1 MDLCDPDRSRG
12 TNGRQRRRLSGDS
25 GQATLG
31 VVAVA
36 VLMLGMISLVLA
48 VAGALRVSQARAA
61 THALVE
67 RLVSDHA
74 DAMVLAALRGTDA
87 PEDAV
92 DAFNSSGT
100 LVRRGELLHRFSSW
114 QQMLSGPCSEGAC
127 WRVTE
132 AQLQSTPKL
141 TAHGALTAVQ
151 RRTLTVTVEAGSGC
165 SPGGTCE
172 WISSVERVFAYRG
185 FLDYQLHYDADG
197 VPLGATYGQP
207 TGALY
212 PFVAGDVFAGPVHTN
227 SLASIPVCGPAQFSF
242 DVENGSPLGS
252 GGSLFSTTASCTDA
266 RLPTVQVRPG
276 GQIQVAGLAGGAARA
291 QAEGTSHTG
300 ALIVDLAAVSST
312 ARSDGTPVPAA
323 QSDIVIHATGD
334 IRVSGTVEAGR
345 NVVVIAG
352 GDLAVTGDTAAGA
365 DGVLGLIA
373 LTGDMLLDVPGDLTL
388 TNTALLAVDGSLV
401 NLHWNRNAD
410 TNGNGVL
417 DDPCPTL
424 TIDGSVWVE
433 YRGLLGG
440 HDANGNTISGH
451 CVTYSYPADWAVR
464 SPAWWP
470 QFAED
475 SWLPES

>member
-1 MDLCDPDRSRG
+1 MDLCDPHRSRS
-12 TNGRQRRRLSGDS
+12 TSGRQRRRLSGDT

-74 DAMVLAALRGTDA
+74 DAMVLSALRGTDA

-92 DAFNSSGT
+92 DRFNSSGT
-100 LVRRGELLHRFSSW
+100 LVRRGELLRRFSSW
-114 QQMLSGPCSEGAC
+114 QQMPSGPCSEGAC

-151 RRTLTVTVEAGSGC
+151 RRTLTITVEAGSGC

-172 WISSVERVFAYRG
+172 RVSNVERVFAYRG

-197 VPLGATYGQP
+197 VPPGAAYGQP
-207 TGALY
+207 AGALY
-212 PFVAGDVFAGPVHTN
+212 PFVAGDVFAGPAHTN
-227 SLASIPVCGPAQFSF
+227 SRSAIPVCGPAQFTF
-242 DVENGSPLGS
+242 DVEDGRSPGSAVSSFATVAG
-252 GGSLFSTTASCTDA
+252 CTDG
-266 RLPTVQVRPG
+266 RLPAVQVHSG
-276 GQIQVAGLAGGAARA
+276 GQINVAGLAGGEARA

-300 ALIVDLAAVSST
+300 NLTIDLATVTST
-312 ARSDGTPVPAA
+312 ARSDGIPVPAS
-323 QSDIVIHATGD
+323 QSDVVIHATGD
-334 IRVSGTVEAGR
+334 IDVSGTVEAAR

-352 GDLAVTGDTAAGA
+352 GGLTVTGDVAPARA

-373 LTGDMLLDVPGDLTL
+373 LTGDIVLDVSGDLTL
-388 TNTALLAVDGSLV
+388 TDTALLAVSGGLV
-401 NLHWNRNAD
+401 NVHWNTIAD
-410 TNGNGVL
+410 ADADGVP
-417 DDPCPTL
+417 DPCPNL
-424 TIDGSVWVE
+424 RIDGSVWLA

-440 HDANGNTISGH
+440 HDANGDTISGH
-451 CVTYSYPADWAVR
+451 CATYRYPTDWAVR

-475 SWLPES
+475 NWLPES

>member
-12 TNGRQRRRLSGDS
+12 TSGHERRRLSHERRRLNGDS

-48 VAGALRVSQARAA
+48 AAGALRVSQARAA

-87 PEDAV
+87 PDDAV
-92 DAFNSSGT
+92 
-100 LVRRGELLHRFSSW
+100 GELLSRFSSW
-114 QQMLSGPCSEGAC
+114 QQMPSGTCSEGAC
-127 WRVTE
+127 WRVIE
-132 AQLQSTPKL
+132 AVAGRTPKL

-172 WISSVERVFAYRG
+172 RVSNVERVFAYRG

-197 VPLGATYGQP
+197 VPLGAVYGQP

-227 SLASIPVCGPAQFSF
+227 SLAAIPVCGPAQFSF
-242 DVENGSPLGS
+242 DVENGRPLGS
-252 GGSLFSTTASCTDA
+252 GESLFSTTASCTDA
-266 RLPTVQVRPG
+266 RLPTVQVHPG
-276 GQIQVAGLAGGAARA
+276 GQIQVADLAGGAARA

-300 ALIVDLAAVSST
+300 ALTVDLAAVSST

-323 QSDIVIHATGD
+323 QSDIVIHATGN

-352 GDLAVTGDTAAGA
+352 GDLVVTGDTAAPGA

-388 TNTALLAVDGSLV
+388 TNTALLAVDGGLV
-401 NLHWNRNAD
+401 NLHWNTIAD
-410 TNGNGVL
+410 TDGNSLL
-417 DDPCPTL
+417 DDLCPTL
-424 TIDGSVWVE
+424 TIDGSVWLN
-433 YRGLLGG
+433 YRGLLGS
-440 HDANGNTISGH
+440 HDANGDTISGH
-451 CVTYSYPADWAVR
+451 CVTYRYPTDWAVR

-475 SWLPES
+475 NWLPES